1 MTPIQYTLGIT
12 LALAL
17 LTAGLWLAQRVLWPS
32 AYCQGQDDARRTK
45 TRLRHND
52 EYWGEYWAG
61 WNQEM
66 YGHPEGP
73 QLVIRQDIERLN
85 GHHAPTHKGENQ

>member
-1 MTPIQYTLGIT
+1 MTPIQYG
-12 LALAL
+12 LALALALIL

-45 TRLRHND
+45 TRQRYND
-52 EYWGEYWAG
+52 EYWAG